1 MPGHGG
7 TSAERKMT
15 ENQENSSDRSAGT
28 KSFVP
33 GSPLRKLYF
42 RAKRWYRTCR
52 SYLTDPHYR
61 TLARSGLFD
70 DRYYLANDPGLDP
83 RYIDPLIHYLEAGW
97 REGRKPNPLFDS
109 SWYRELQ
116 PQCAESD
123 PLRHYIEQG
132 WRAGADPTPL
142 FFTTWYAG
150 QYPQSTRRGG
160 TPLRHYLRIG
170 WQQGFRPNP
179 FTDLGPYLEAH
190 PELRGGGHPL
200 AHYVEQGFRDQAGP
214 LPFFDADYYL
224 EDNPAAAGL
233 AMSPLAHYLQYGV
246 REGRAPNR
254 FFAAPYYLDHHPEAG
269 PSGLTAFL
277 HFTSIGQA
285 QNFRPNPL
293 FDPAW
298 YGRAYPDFATT
309 HGSGLLHYQEK
320 GIFSGNFPCAEV
332 ADLPAKPVIS
342 VVTPVYNTDEALL
355 RRCIHSVLFQA
366 YPRWEL
372 CLADDGSDRPHVR
385 QLLEEYAARDPRI
398 KVRFLERNQ
407 GIASASNGAAALA
420 GGDYLAF
427 LDHDDELTP
436 DALYEVARAVN
447 DHAADLLYS
456 DEDLI
461 NLESRH
467 LDSFFKPDYNPEL
480 LLTHNYITHL
490 LVASRELYSHSGG
503 FSSEY
508 EGAQDFD
515 LVLKLTEKAQRIVH
529 IPKVLYHWRASA
541 TSTSVNHSQKTY
553 ADASGRKALEAA
565 LARRGI
571 TATVEQGQWRFY
583 YRVRR
588 VLAETESVSLLVRLA
603 EGESAARWYERIA
616 DFLGHEVLDI
626 HCIAAGDAPES
637 PGGDCRHQ
645 VHCHGGRDL
654 GGPAAQYNGI
664 ARQCGGRYL
673 LFVAPG
679 FVPDGSDWLRFLLE
693 MAQDQAA
700 GAVTGMLESP
710 ENQRNRPEIAE
721 NMSWRQ
727 YRHFFLEGSRDLN
740 NIYCEQNV
748 LAVPIDLC
756 LVRKD
761 LFDLA
766 GGFAQELF
774 PQVMYDLDLSLKLR
788 QHGYANVY
796 TPCCRGRLAQDSGA
810 TISDE
815 AAAKEMAAFRVKWSM
830 VLKNGDPYYNPGKIL
845 AARKIS
851 REQWLQWY
859 AGHPAD
865 AA

>member
-1 MPGHGG
+1 MTGI
-7 TSAERKMT
+7 RK
-15 ENQENSSDRSAGT
+15 NISGQQHDPRP
-28 KSFVP
+28 FVP
-33 GSPLRKLYF
+33 GSPIQKLYF

-52 SYLTDPHYR
+52 SFLADPHYR

-70 DRYYLANDPGLDP
+70 VRYYLANDPGLDS

-132 WRAGADPTPL
+132 WREGADPTPL

-150 QYPQSTRRGG
+150 QYPQSTRRGA
-160 TPLRHYLRIG
+160 TPLRHYLRTG
-170 WQQGFRPNP
+170 WQQGCRPNP

-190 PELRGGGHPL
+190 PELRGGGAHPL

-254 FFAAPYYLDHHPEAG
+254 FFAGAYYLDHHPEAG
-269 PSGLTAFL
+269 PSELTAFL

-285 QNFRPNPL
+285 EGFRPNPL

-298 YGRAYPDFATT
+298 YGRAYPDFAKT
-309 HGSGLLHYQEK
+309 HTSGLLHYQEK

-366 YPRWEL
+366 YPCWEL

-398 KVRFLERNQ
+398 KIHFLERNQ
-407 GIASASNGAAALA
+407 GIAGASNGAAALA

-490 LVASRELYSHSGG
+490 LVAGRELYSHSGG

-515 LVLKLTEKAQRIVH
+515 LVLKLSEKARRIVH

-565 LARRGI
+565 LARREI

-616 DFLGHEVLDI
+616 GFLGHEVLDI
-626 HCIAAGDAPES
+626 HCLAAGDAPE
-637 PGGDCRHQ
+637 GADNGFRHQ
-645 VHCHGGRDL
+645 VHCHGGCDL

-664 ARQCGGRYL
+664 ARQCRGRYL

-679 FVPDGSDWLRFLLE
+679 FVPDGRDWLHFLLE

-700 GAVTGMLESP
+700 GAVTGLLESS
-710 ENQRNRPEIAE
+710 ENQEGRPEITE

-748 LAVPIDLC
+748 LAVPVDLC

-761 LFDLA
+761 LFDLV
-766 GGFAQELF
+766 GGFAEELF
-774 PQVMYDLDLSLKLR
+774 PQVMYDLDFSLKLR
-788 QHGYANVY
+788 EHGYANVY
-796 TPCCRGRLAQDSGA
+796 TPCCRGRLARDSGT

-815 AAAKEMAAFRVKWSM
+815 AAAREMAAFRVKWSM

-845 AARKIS
+845 ADRKIS
-851 REQWLQWY
+851 REKWLQWY
-859 AGHPAD
+859 AGRPAD